1 MASTERMRAY
11 RQNDSKKNVQL
22 RLSPETLARLDQM
35 VSEQGANGRAEVINK
50 FLSDDPK
57 ALGKL
62 GSHLLRRYF
71 RLTGKTEGTAR
82 NEQGVVDMLIR
93 FDG

>member
-11 RQNDSKKNVQL
+11 RQNDSKKNVQV
-22 RLSPETLARLDQM
+22 RLSSETLARLDRM
-35 VSEQGANGRAEVINK
+35 VSEQGASGRAEIINQL
-50 FLSDDPK
+50 FSDDPK

-71 RLTGKTEGTAR
+71 RLTGRTEGTAR
-82 NEQGVVDMLIR
+82 NEQGVVDMLVR
-93 FDG
+93 FEG